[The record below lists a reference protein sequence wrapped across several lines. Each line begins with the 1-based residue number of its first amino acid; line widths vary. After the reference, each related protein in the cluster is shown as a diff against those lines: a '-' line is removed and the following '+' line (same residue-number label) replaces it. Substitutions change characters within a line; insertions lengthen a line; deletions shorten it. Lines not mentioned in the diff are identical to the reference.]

1 MKIKSILILI
11 LFITFS
17 MQTVNAAGFKK
28 DARQREADYTHQV
41 LKQDEKTKYEK
52 RVFERVPSGMM
63 TMEEYNKLSEPKD
76 KTLESVEIPKFDK
89 PSDMKYVPQPLYKI
103 VRYNDPPGSP
113 ELKLGK
119 KLYKQRQINA
129 QGIVSPDFSIL
140 VYPAIYYYPDS
151 ASTACD
157 LFVIPLDKDK
167 SNLDKILTA
176 KTSHKNPDAILTTD
190 ADNQNFGTY
199 RTLTP
204 VDFSVDGTKLLAK
217 EKIGNT
223 ADGIWQT
230 RLWVYDFTNKTSY
243 ELVEIRHAIAY
254 YWKENKNLELDDKR
268 WDIYPLGF
276 DLTDPARVVVDSYAY
291 TGETPVSLGVWSI
304 DYTGVQSRLVSMR
317 KTSVNIGANGFKII
331 QDGVVSPVVIAS
343 EEKQQKI
350 IEKNKAKKA
359 KKADKEVVKQMKK
372 EYQQTI
378 KDMDAEY
385 KFDRA
390 EYNRVQRYKGST
402 TLNDGYEKYKEV
414 RSKQLEKEITS
425 DEMKLEKQIQKIQE
439 LEDKIKQID
448 EQIQSLDSVS
458 GN

>member
-1 MKIKSILILI
+1 MKIKRILIFVLLI
-11 LFITFS
+11 FIGIS
-17 MQTVNAAGFKK
+17 TVNASVLKK
-28 DARQREADYTHQV
+28 DARQKEADYVHKV
-41 LKQDEKTKYEK
+41 LKEDEKTKYEK
-52 RVFERVPSGMM
+52 RVFERVPSGFM
-63 TMEEYNKLSEPKD
+63 TMEEYNRLSEPKD
-76 KTLESVEIPKFDK
+76 KTVESVEIPRVDK
-89 PSDMKYVPQPLYKI
+89 PSDMKYVPQPSYKI
-103 VRYNDPPGSP
+103 IRYNDPPGSP

-119 KLYKQRQINA
+119 KLYRQRQINA
-129 QGIVSPDFSIL
+129 QGIVSPDFSML
-140 VYPAIYYYPDS
+140 VYPSIYYYPDS

-167 SNLDKILTA
+167 SNLDRILTA

-199 RTLTP
+199 RTITP
-204 VDFSVDGTKLLAK
+204 VDFSADGTKLLAK

-276 DLTDPARVVVDSYAY
+276 DLAEPARVVVDAYAY

-304 DYTGVQSRLVSMR
+304 DYTGVQSRLVSM
-317 KTSVNIGANGFKII
+317 KKSSVNIGANGYKII
-331 QDGVVSPVVIAS
+331 QDGVVSPIVVAA
-343 EEKQQKI
+343 EDKQQKI
-350 IEKNKAKKA
+350 IEKNNAKKA

-372 EYQQTI
+372 EYKQTI
-378 KDMDAEY
+378 KDMDDEY
-385 KFDRA
+385 RFERA

-402 TLNDGYEKYKEV
+402 TFNDGYEKYREV

-425 DEMKLEKQIQKIQE
+425 DEKKLEKQIQKIQE

-448 EQIQSLDSVS
+448 EQINSLDNA
-458 GN
+458 GD